1 MNNLYIYLLTIFFS
15 FNIFS
20 QELNI
25 KLNNK
30 SIFLSGDFFDKDI
43 FLNNDT
49 SIFLSPGIYSFYNDS
64 TDFVI
69 YHDGF
74 KDYNLIFSENNIFFD
89 GLSDVEFEF
98 LNRFFSYYQSLT
110 NDVIVYNMKPD
121 EYEIFMYG
129 VKNKLNIFL
138 ETNDDALV
146 LLRDDFRF
154 LFNNYIKISYYNSLC
169 EYILNNNNS
178 NDIFNYKLIP
188 YFLDESFYF
197 ESINN
202 NFNFYLFKKYIY
214 NMTRLLSYKNSLNNS
229 NQSIRLFFSSFFQF
243 ANKNLNQELLNSC
256 LIRFIFDYTFY
267 IDKSFFNEILN
278 LLVDISNKEK
288 DFILSE
294 YKVQNQRGE
303 NIVENLFIENKF
315 DFYLEN
321 NSGTNVSLDDFL
333 GKVLYID
340 IWASWCGPCR
350 KLFPFST
357 ALKKKFKKKQ
367 LKKIDFI
374 YVSIDNDYEKWKN
387 SIDKLQI
394 DGKNF
399 ISPADKNNGI
409 GQYFQVSSI
418 PRYIII
424 DKSGNIVQENAKRPN
439 DETLFNDLLELI
451 NK

>member
-1 MNNLYIYLLTIFFS
+1 MNSLYIYVLTFFFS

-30 SIFLSGDFFDKDI
+30 SFFLSGDFFDKDI
-43 FLNNDT
+43 FLKNDT
-49 SIFLSPGIYSFYNDS
+49 SIFLSPGIYNFYNDS
-64 TDFVI
+64 TDFSI
-69 YHDGF
+69 YYDGF
-74 KDYNLIFSENNIFFD
+74 EDYNLIFSENNIFFD
-89 GLSDVEFEF
+89 GLSDLEFEF
-98 LNRFFSYYQSLT
+98 LNRFSSYHQSLIK
-110 NDVIVYNMKPD
+110 DVIVYNMNPD
-121 EYEIFMYG
+121 EYEIFVYG
-129 VKNKLNIFL
+129 VKNKLNTFL
-138 ETNDDALV
+138 ETNDYDLV
-146 LLRDDFRF
+146 LSREDFRF
-154 LFNNYIKISYYNSLC
+154 FFINYIKISYYNSLC
-169 EYILNNNNS
+169 EYILNYNNS
-178 NDIFNYKLIP
+178 NDNFNFKLIP

-197 ESINN
+197 ESVNN

-214 NMTRLLSYKNSLNNS
+214 NMTRLLSYENSLNNS

-243 ANKNLNQELLNSC
+243 ANKNLSQELLNSC
-256 LIRFIFDYTFY
+256 LIQFILDYAFY
-267 IDKSFFNEILN
+267 IDKSFFNEIFN
-278 LLVDISNKEK
+278 LFDGISNKEK
-288 DFILSE
+288 DFILSK
-294 YKVQNQRGE
+294 YSVKSQGE
-303 NIVENLFIENKF
+303 ENVVENLFNNNNY

-321 NSGTNVSLDDFL
+321 NLGINVSFDDFL

-399 ISPADKNNGI
+399 ISPANKNNGI

-451 NK
+451 NN